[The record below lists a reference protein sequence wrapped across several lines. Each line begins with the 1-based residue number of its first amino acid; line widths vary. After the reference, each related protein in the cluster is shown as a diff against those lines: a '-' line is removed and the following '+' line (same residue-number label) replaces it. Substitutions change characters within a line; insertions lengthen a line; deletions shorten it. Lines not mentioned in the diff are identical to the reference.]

1 MRKFLFPAVIIVL
14 LTVVYCNNNSENT
27 PVIQESEI
35 TSTIKAPLEAHQINL
50 TDYTI
55 NTLKDTLIKYNSAT
69 QIRIPEA
76 AFLDADGNVITS
88 EVTLRFRSF
97 SNPVE
102 IFLSGLPMEYTTSG
116 EDKVFESAGMLEI
129 QAQADGKEVFTNPN
143 SKIEVDFLSLDTSN
157 EFNVYT
163 LDTISGQWQEQ
174 GKDLVTVENII
185 EEIQDL
191 PKIPTPPKVAGLN
204 AFSIEDATN
213 EVSHISMYKN
223 VLFEPVDGERCGF
236 TSTSID
242 VEDLNDGT
250 YKVNFKIDFVG
261 TKKQS
266 CICYL
271 AFKKGEQYND
281 AFKLYQKKY
290 AKELKLQTQ
299 KRVALERKW
308 STYSFDLK
316 NYREHILR
324 QNIDNLDTQEKITR
338 TLSVNNFGF
347 INIDRPVDYPQGGS
361 FIANYV
367 DTQNNPL
374 KLTNIVLVEK
384 ERNVLFRYKNQINYN
399 PEKANIL
406 WGITSRG
413 ALAYFNESQ
422 FKGLSKTAKKQ
433 TLTMNIISPD
443 KLSYDSITS
452 IFTID

>member
-1 MRKFLFPAVIIVL
+1 MKRLLLLSLIVPIIAL
-14 LTVVYCNNNSENT
+14 
-27 PVIQESEI
+27 
-35 TSTIKAPLEAHQINL
+35 
-50 TDYTI
+50 
-55 NTLKDTLIKYNSAT
+55 
-69 QIRIPEA
+69 
-76 AFLDADGNVITS
+76 
-88 EVTLRFRSF
+88 
-97 SNPVE
+97 
-102 IFLSGLPMEYTTSG
+102 
-116 EDKVFESAGMLEI
+116 
-129 QAQADGKEVFTNPN
+129 GKEVFTNPN
-143 SKIEVDFLSLDTSN
+143 SKIEVDFLSLDASN

-163 LDTISGQWQEQ
+163 IDTLSGQWQEQ
-174 GKDLVTVENII
+174 GKDLVTVEKSA
-185 EEIQDL
+185 EESQDL

-236 TSTSID
+236 TATSID

-290 AKELKLQTQ
+290 AKELRLQTQ
-299 KRVALERKW
+299 KRAALERKW

-347 INIDRPVDYPQGGS
+347 INIDRPLDYPQGGS
-361 FIANYV
+361 FFASYV

-374 KLTNIVLVEK
+374 KLSNIVLVEK

-413 ALAYFNESQ
+413 ALAYFNEAQ

-443 KLSYDSITS
+443 KLRYDSITS

>member
-1 MRKFLFPAVIIVL
+1 MRKFLFPAVIIIL
-14 LTVVYCNNNSENT
+14 LTVVYCTNKSENT
-27 PVIQESEI
+27 PVIQENQKS
-35 TSTIKAPLEAHQINL
+35 TSIKPPLEELQIPL
-50 TDYTI
+50 IDYTI
-55 NTLKDTLIKYNSAT
+55 NTSKDTLIRYNSAT

-76 AFLDADGNVITS
+76 AFLDTDGNVITS
-88 EVTLRFRSF
+88 EVKLRFRSF

-102 IFLSGLPMEYTTSG
+102 IFLSGLPMEYTSGG
-116 EDKVFESAGMLEI
+116 EDKVFESAGMVEI
-129 QAQADGKEVFTNPN
+129 LAQADGKEVFTNPN
-143 SKIEVDFLSLDTSN
+143 SKIEVDFLSLDASN

-163 LDTISGQWQEQ
+163 LDTLSGQWQEQ
-174 GKDLVTVENII
+174 GKDLVTVEKSA
-185 EEIQDL
+185 EESQDL

-223 VLFEPVDGERCGF
+223 VLFEPVDGKKCGF
-236 TSTSID
+236 TATSID

-250 YKVNFKIDFVG
+250 YKVNFQIGFVG

-281 AFKLYQKKY
+281 AFKVYQKKY
-290 AKELKLQTQ
+290 AKQIKLQAQKRAAFELK
-299 KRVALERKW
+299 W
-308 STYSFDLK
+308 NTYSFDLK

-324 QNIDNLDTQEKITR
+324 QNIDNMDTQQKITR

-347 INIDRPVDYPQGGS
+347 INIDRPLDYPQGGS
-361 FIANYV
+361 FFASYV

-374 KLTNIVLVEK
+374 KLTNVVLVEK
-384 ERNVLFRYKNQINYN
+384 ERNMLFRYKNQINYN

-406 WGITSRG
+406 WGITSSG
-413 ALAYFNESQ
+413 ALAYFNEAQ
-422 FKGLSKTAKKQ
+422 FEGLNKTTKKQ

-443 KLSYDSITS
+443 KLSYDAITS
-452 IFTID
+452 LFSID

>member
-1 MRKFLFPAVIIVL
+1 MRKFLFPAVIIIL
-14 LTVVYCNNNSENT
+14 LTVVYCNNKSENT
-27 PVIQESEI
+27 PVIQENEI

-88 EVTLRFRSF
+88 EVKLRFRSF

-102 IFLSGLPMEYTTSG
+102 IFLSGLPMEYSTSG

-236 TSTSID
+236 TATSID

-361 FIANYV
+361 FFANYV

-374 KLTNIVLVEK
+374 KLSNIVLVEK

-413 ALAYFNESQ
+413 ALAYFNEAQ

>member
-14 LTVVYCNNNSENT
+14 LTVVYCNNKSENT
-27 PVIQESEI
+27 PVIQENEI

-88 EVTLRFRSF
+88 EVKLRFRSF

-236 TSTSID
+236 TATSID

-361 FIANYV
+361 FFANYV

-374 KLTNIVLVEK
+374 KLSNIVLVEK

-413 ALAYFNESQ
+413 ALAYFNEAQ

>member
-1 MRKFLFPAVIIVL
+1 MRKFLFPAVIIIL
-14 LTVVYCNNNSENT
+14 LTVVYCNNKSENT
-27 PVIQESEI
+27 PVIQENEI
-35 TSTIKAPLEAHQINL
+35 TSTIKAPLVAHQINL

-88 EVTLRFRSF
+88 EVKLRFRSF

-102 IFLSGLPMEYTTSG
+102 IFLSGLPMEYSTSG

-236 TSTSID
+236 TATSID

-361 FIANYV
+361 FFANYV

-374 KLTNIVLVEK
+374 KLSNIVLVEK

-413 ALAYFNESQ
+413 ALAYFNEAQ

>member
-14 LTVVYCNNNSENT
+14 LTVVYCNNKSENT
-27 PVIQESEI
+27 PVIQENEI
-35 TSTIKAPLEAHQINL
+35 TSTIKAPLVAHQINL

-88 EVTLRFRSF
+88 EVKLRFRSF

-102 IFLSGLPMEYTTSG
+102 IFLSGLPMEYSTSG

-236 TSTSID
+236 TATSID

-361 FIANYV
+361 FFANYV

-374 KLTNIVLVEK
+374 KLSNIVLVEK

-413 ALAYFNESQ
+413 ALAYFNEAQ